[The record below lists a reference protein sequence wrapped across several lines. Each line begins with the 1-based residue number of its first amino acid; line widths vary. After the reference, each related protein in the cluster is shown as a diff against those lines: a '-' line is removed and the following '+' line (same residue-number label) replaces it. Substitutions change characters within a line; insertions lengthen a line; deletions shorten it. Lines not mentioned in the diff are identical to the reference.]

1 MKKFLIGLLAATTLA
16 TTAQAQPAQTPAPA
30 APPAPT
36 CAQRLDGDPAMWVA
50 RDADTTIYLFG
61 TFHLL
66 DGCIDWFNDE
76 VREAFDRSNEL
87 VMEIVL
93 PDNPAEIQQAM
104 MPLIT
109 RYALD
114 QQGRKLSDRLT
125 PEQNRALAAALS
137 AAGAPAGAFDMF
149 EPWFVNMTLAS
160 LMAQRLGMTGEQG
173 AEAVLKRAA
182 AGRNMTIGAVETI
195 EGQIQ
200 MFDTMSD
207 EAQLAML
214 RETLDDMDK
223 MQEALPRL
231 TAVWRTGDAEGID
244 RMMNEGLSGNAD
256 LRRTLLGARNERWA
270 EWIDERMDRPGTVFM
285 AVGAGHLSGDDS
297 VQSFLASRNI
307 RTERVPNQTPTR
319 TYPRCRSRSDD
330 RCIQGR

>member
-16 TTAQAQPAQTPAPA
+16 TTAQAQAQPQGPAAAAPA
-30 APPAPT
+30 APT
-36 CAQRLDGDPAMWVA
+36 CAQRHDGDPAMWVA
-50 RDADTTIYLFG
+50 RDDDTTIYLFG

-104 MPLIT
+104 MPLVT
-109 RYALD
+109 RYAVD
-114 QQGRKLSDRLT
+114 PQGRKLSDRLS
-125 PEQNRALAAALS
+125 PDQYRALNAALAS
-137 AAGAPAGAFDMF
+137 VGAPAGAFDNF

-160 LMAQRLGMTGEQG
+160 VMAQRLGMTGEHG

-200 MFDTMSD
+200 MFDGLSD

-214 RETLDDMDK
+214 RETLDDMDE
-223 MQEALPRL
+223 MQQVLPRM
-231 TAVWRTGDAEGID
+231 TAVWRTGDEAGLD

-256 LRRTLLGARNERWA
+256 LRRALLGARNEAWA
-270 EWIDERMDRPGTVFM
+270 EWIDERMDRPGVVFM
-285 AVGAGHLSGDDS
+285 AVGAGHLSGSDS
-297 VQSFLASRNI
+297 VQSFLARRDI
-307 RTERVPNQTPTR
+307 RTERVPNQTPNR
-319 TYPRCRSRSDD
+319 
-330 RCIQGR
+330 

>member
-16 TTAQAQPAQTPAPA
+16 TAAQAQPAQVPAPA

-36 CAQRLDGDPAMWVA
+36 CAQRLDGDPAMWMA

-76 VREAFDRSNEL
+76 VRAAFDRSNEL
-87 VMEIVL
+87 VMEVVL

-109 RYALD
+109 RYAVD
-114 QQGRKLSDRLT
+114 PQGRKLSDRLT
-125 PEQNRALAAALS
+125 PEQNRALNTALA
-137 AAGAPAGAFDMF
+137 AAGAPAGAFDSF
-149 EPWFVNMTLAS
+149 EPWFVNMTLAA
-160 LMAQRLGMTGEQG
+160 LMAQRLGMTGDHG
-173 AEAVLKRAA
+173 AEAILKRAA
-182 AGRNMTIGAVETI
+182 VARNMQVGAVETM

-200 MFDTMSD
+200 MFDTMPD

-214 RETLDDMDK
+214 RETLDDFDDIG
-223 MQEALPRL
+223 QVLPRMI
-231 TAVWRTGDAEGID
+231 TVWRTGDAEGID
-244 RMMNEGLSGNAD
+244 RMMNEGLSGNAA

-297 VQSFLASRNI
+297 VQAFLARRNI
-307 RTERVPNQTPTR
+307 RSERVPNQTPNR
-319 TYPRCRSRSDD
+319 
-330 RCIQGR
+330 

>member
-16 TTAQAQPAQTPAPA
+16 TTAQAQQAQGPAPA
-30 APPAPT
+30 AAPAAPNCT
-36 CAQRLDGDPAMWVA
+36 QRVDGDPAMWVA
-50 RDADTTIYLFG
+50 RDDDTTVYLFG

-93 PDNPAEIQQAM
+93 PDNPAEVQQAM

-109 RYALD
+109 RYAVD
-114 QQGRKLSDRLT
+114 PQRRKLSDRLT
-125 PEQNRALAAALS
+125 AEQNQALNAALAS
-137 AAGAPAGAFDMF
+137 AGAPAGAFESF

-160 LMAQRLGMTGEQG
+160 IMAQRLGMTGEQG

-182 AGRNMTIGAVETI
+182 AGRNMQIGAVETI
-195 EGQIQ
+195 EEQIQ

-207 EAQLAML
+207 SAQLAML
-214 RETLDDMDK
+214 RETLDEMDE
-223 MQEALPRL
+223 MQQVLPRMI
-231 TAVWRTGDAEGID
+231 AVWRTGDAEGID
-244 RMMNEGLSGNAD
+244 RMMNEGLSGNSE

-270 EWIDERMDRPGTVFM
+270 EWIDQRMDRPGVVFM

-297 VQSFLASRNI
+297 VQAFLARRNI
-307 RTERVPNQTPTR
+307 RTERVPNQTP
-319 TYPRCRSRSDD
+319 
-330 RCIQGR
+330 GR

>member
-1 MKKFLIGLLAATTLA
+1 MKKLLIGLLAATTLA
-16 TTAQAQPAQTPAPA
+16 TVAQAQPAPAPA
-30 APPAPT
+30 AAPAAPT
-36 CAQRLDGDPAMWVA
+36 CAQRHDGAPAMWVA
-50 RDADTTIYLFG
+50 RDDDTTVYLFG

-87 VMEIVL
+87 VMEIIL

-109 RYALD
+109 RYAVD

-125 PEQNRALAAALS
+125 PEQNRALGAALAS
-137 AAGAPAGAFDMF
+137 AGAPAGAFDMF

-160 LMAQRLGMTGEQG
+160 LMAQRLGMTGEHG

-214 RETLDDMDK
+214 RETLDDMDE
-223 MQEALPRL
+223 MQQVLPRM

-270 EWIDERMDRPGTVFM
+270 EWIDQRMDRPGTVFM
-285 AVGAGHLSGDDS
+285 AVGAGHLSGSDS
-297 VQSFLASRNI
+297 VQAFLARRNI
-307 RTERVPNQTPTR
+307 RTERVPNQTP
-319 TYPRCRSRSDD
+319 
-330 RCIQGR
+330 GR

>member
-1 MKKFLIGLLAATTLA
+1 MNKLLIGLLAATTLA
-16 TTAQAQPAQTPAPA
+16 TAAQAQPAQAPAPA

-36 CAQRLDGDPAMWVA
+36 CSQRLDGDPAMWVA
-50 RDADTTIYLFG
+50 RDADTTVYLFG

-104 MPLIT
+104 MPLMT
-109 RYALD
+109 RYAVD
-114 QQGRKLSDRLT
+114 SQGRKLSDRLT
-125 PEQNRALAAALS
+125 PEQNRELNAALAS
-137 AAGAPAGAFDMF
+137 AGAPAGSFDSF
-149 EPWFVNMTLAS
+149 EPWFVNMTLS
-160 LMAQRLGMTGEQG
+160 SIMAQRLGMTGDYG

-182 AGRNMTIGAVETI
+182 TARNMTMGGVETI

-200 MFDTMSD
+200 MLDSMSD
-207 EAQLAML
+207 TAQLAML
-214 RETLDDMDK
+214 RETLDEMEE
-223 MQEALPRL
+223 MQQVLPRMI
-231 TAVWRTGDAEGID
+231 AVWRTGDAEGID
-244 RMMNEGLSGNAD
+244 RMMNEGLSGNPE

-270 EWIDERMDRPGTVFM
+270 EWIDQRMARPGVVFM

-297 VQSFLASRNI
+297 VQSFLARRNI
-307 RTERVPNQTPTR
+307 RTERVPNQTPNR
-319 TYPRCRSRSDD
+319 
-330 RCIQGR
+330 